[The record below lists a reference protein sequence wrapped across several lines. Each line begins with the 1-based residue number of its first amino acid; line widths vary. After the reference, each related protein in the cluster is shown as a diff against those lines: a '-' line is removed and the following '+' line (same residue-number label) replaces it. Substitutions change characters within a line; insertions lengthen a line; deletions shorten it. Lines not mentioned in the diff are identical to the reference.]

1 VAGNTIAVKSLR
13 RLKVEHKLNFK
24 QYSEALKQNKLLG
37 LKCKQCG
44 NIIVPPKIA
53 CANCASTELD
63 IAELSGKG
71 KIQTFTTVFVPPEG
85 REGECP
91 YVIVLVELDEGP
103 WIMGNLTG
111 VDPNK
116 VTMEI
121 MGKKVKMG
129 HAVFPGD
136 KYSAGDAARPLFSLE
151 S

>member
-1 VAGNTIAVKSLR
+1 M
-13 RLKVEHKLNFK
+13 EHKLNFK
-24 QYSEALKQNKLLG
+24 QYSEALKENKLLG

-44 NIIVPPKIA
+44 EITVPPKIA
-53 CANCASTELD
+53 CSKCYGTDLD
-63 IAELSGKG
+63 VMELSGKG

-111 VDPNK
+111 IDPDK
-116 VTMEI
+116 VNMEI
-121 MGKKVKMG
+121 MGKSVNMG

-136 KYSAGDAARPLFSLE
+136 KFSAGDGARPVFSLE
-151 S
+151 T

>member
-1 VAGNTIAVKSLR
+1 M
-13 RLKVEHKLNFK
+13 EHKLNFK

-44 NIIVPPKIA
+44 NIIVPPKIV
-53 CANCASTELD
+53 CGNCAGTELD
-63 IAELSGKG
+63 ITELSGEG
-71 KIQTFTTVFVPPEG
+71 KIQTFTTVFVAPEG

-129 HAVFPGD
+129 HAVFAGD

>member
-1 VAGNTIAVKSLR
+1 M
-13 RLKVEHKLNFK
+13 EHKLDFK
-24 QYSEALKQNKLLG
+24 QYNEALKQNKLLG

-44 NIIVPPKIA
+44 TITVPPKIA
-53 CANCASTELD
+53 CENCASTDLD
-63 IAELSGKG
+63 IVELSGNG

-85 REGECP
+85 REDECP

-111 VDPNK
+111 IDPNT
-116 VTMEI
+116 VTMDI

-136 KYSAGDAARPLFSLE
+136 KYSAVEEARPLFSLGT
-151 S
+151 